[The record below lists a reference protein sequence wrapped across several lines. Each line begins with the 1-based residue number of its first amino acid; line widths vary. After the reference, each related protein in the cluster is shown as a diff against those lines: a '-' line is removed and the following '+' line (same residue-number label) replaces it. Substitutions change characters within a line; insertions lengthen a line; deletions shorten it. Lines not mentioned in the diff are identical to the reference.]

1 MSDKTDRDNFPQ
13 ATVVPKKSMR
23 VSVVWIIPILAAIV
37 AIGIAVQ
44 RIRSEGPT
52 ITIIFKAAE
61 GIEAGKTLVKYK
73 DVNIGLVNTVQLAP
87 DYSRVEVTVKV
98 AKSAADLM
106 VEDAKFWVVEP
117 RVSISGISGLGTL
130 LSGNYIGFEP
140 GKSGKKQSKFMALET
155 PPIIASGQP
164 GRQFVLKAANIGSV
178 GIGSPIY
185 YRHLNAG
192 EVIAYNLAA
201 DGKAV
206 DIKVFVNAPY
216 DQYVHPETR
225 FWNASG
231 VDVSVGAAGFD
242 VRTESLAALLTGGL
256 AFDTPPYASTAE
268 PAAAD
273 TAFTLYSD
281 QTIAMK
287 QPLSIS
293 AHYVLYFNESLRGL
307 SAGAP
312 VTFLG
317 LQAGEVT
324 DVGLDFDPKT
334 LNIRGRVEIVSYPE
348 LLLSRLR
355 GEQSAMGK
363 NMMRTEQQRHAI
375 MRKLVETK
383 GVRAQLR
390 SGSLLTGQLYVA
402 LDFFPN
408 APKARIDWNS
418 DHVELP
424 VMPST
429 VQDLEAKLTGI
440 LAKLDKLPFEAIG
453 ADVEK
458 SLASL
463 NQMLKDTDKT
473 LNHVDSDVTPA
484 LKATLDK
491 LQGAVSDADQ
501 ILKSTEDNLVGKDA
515 PVHQE
520 VRAALEEIAGAARSL
535 RILTDY
541 LERNPGAL
549 IRGKNQDKHED
560 KQ

>member
-1 MSDKTDRDNFPQ
+1 MADSTDHNNFPQ
-13 ATVVPKKSMR
+13 ATIVPKKGMR
-23 VSVVWIIPILAAIV
+23 ISVVWIIPLIAAVV
-37 AIGIAVQ
+37 AIGIAVH
-44 RIRSEGPT
+44 RITSEGPT
-52 ITIIFKAAE
+52 ISIIFKNAE
-61 GIEAGKTLVKYK
+61 GIEAGKTFVKYK
-73 DVNIGLVNTVQLAP
+73 DVNIGVVKTVQLAS
-87 DYSRVEVTVKV
+87 DYSRVEVTVKI
-98 AKSAADLM
+98 AKSAAALM
-106 VEDAKFWVVEP
+106 VEDATFWVVEP
-117 RVSISGISGLGTL
+117 RVSMSGISGLGTL
-130 LSGNYIGFEP
+130 FSGNYIGFEV
-140 GKSGKKQSKFMALET
+140 GKSARKQSKFIAIET

-192 EVIAYNLAA
+192 EVVAYNLAA
-201 DGKAV
+201 DGRAV
-206 DIKVFVNAPY
+206 EIKVFVNAPY

-242 VRTESLAALLTGGL
+242 VRTESLAAVLTGGL
-256 AFDTPPYASTAE
+256 AFDTPPYASTAG

-363 NMMRTEQQRHAI
+363 NLTRTEQQRHAI
-375 MRKLVETK
+375 MQKLVETK

-408 APKARIDWNS
+408 APKVKIDWSS

-440 LAKLDKLPFEAIG
+440 LAKIDKLPVEAIG

-458 SLASL
+458 ALASL

-473 LNHVDSDVTPA
+473 LNHVDADVTPA

-491 LQGAVSDADQ
+491 LQGTISDTDQ
-501 ILKSTEDNLVGKDA
+501 LLKSTDANLVGKDA

-520 VRAALEEIAGAARSL
+520 IRAALEEIAGAARSL

-549 IRGKNQDKHED
+549 IRGKQDKHED
-560 KQ
+560 NH